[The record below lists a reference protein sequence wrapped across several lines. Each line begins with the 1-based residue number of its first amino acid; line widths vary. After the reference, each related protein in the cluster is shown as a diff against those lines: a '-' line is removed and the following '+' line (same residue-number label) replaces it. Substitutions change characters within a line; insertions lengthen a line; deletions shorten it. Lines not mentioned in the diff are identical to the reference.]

1 MSEFSESFH
10 IRTAAPKEALKALR
24 KAKIGGVVFP
34 ARNGWLSFVPFAD
47 TPLLVDPTSQAQ
59 KILEATAMPVLHYR
73 FAEDH
78 GWSFKLH
85 RPNEPPVAYECVW
98 DSENT
103 ENRTRF
109 DAGALSEIMDGAV
122 TGTAIEAVLA
132 GPEHFGDAY
141 RFAELLKLPAY
152 QWLSPES
159 AVTEQDDSHPHKIVE
174 LPLPE
179 QISTPAPSVGP
190 SRTRD
195 GPNRCHACGYTHL
208 KQEPYVHKTRQYSGE
223 TCPCCGYIASE
234 PKKDEQHPASIRR
247 REWVLAGMP
256 WHDPNVTPPKGWDA
270 RVQLRKSQHS
280 IHCPVC
286 GYDGLLLNPRS
297 MQTNEGSG
305 EICPACGFTFGISD
319 DVEGHSYDKWRQ
331 QWLARG
337 APWHDSAVD
346 RPAGWNPAAREQ
358 ERTRYDLTPLIP
370 VFLGRD
376 SRESMLVE
384 AGIDSFVPA
393 LRLQESLAQSHE
405 EIREFRALIA
415 GMHGPR
421 CLRDETWLRDLDHRR
436 ALYYQRRKETGQV
449 VRSVGDFDFRLD
461 QMRPADLWP
470 LESRC
475 RNEMADRRETE
486 IARFSE
492 PALAAVAGRGG
503 RLPSRRRL
511 YEKLVD
517 AALAPDGFENKGARM
532 GGLIHSRPLSLHYQ
546 LVMTVDTHELNRKI
560 DPHIAPFRISGEVVA
575 PQGPNLSIWLSI
587 SGNGDPLQPP
597 IERFALSSLFPF
609 EFGRIG
615 QKWCR
620 DWYGG
625 FHNLTELAALIEIHM
640 TMWRLIHNEFYDAL
654 RRCIDRETGRPLM
667 D

>member
-47 TPLLVDPTSQAQ
+47 TPLLLDPTSQAQ

-78 GWSFKLH
+78 GWSFELH

-132 GPEHFGDAY
+132 GPEHFEDAY

-159 AVTEQDDSHPHKIVE
+159 AVTEQDESHPHKIVE

-179 QISTPAPSVGP
+179 QVSTPAPSVEP

-195 GPNRCHACGYTHL
+195 GPYRCHACGYTHF

-270 RVQLRKSQHS
+270 RVQLRKSHHS

-297 MQTNEGSG
+297 METNKGSG
-305 EICPACGFTFGISD
+305 ETCPACGFTFGISD
-319 DVEGHSYDKWRQ
+319 DVESFSYNGWRQ

-337 APWHDSAVD
+337 APWHDASVD
-346 RPAGWNPAAREQ
+346 QPGGWDPPARERK
-358 ERTRYDLTPLIP
+358 RTRYDLTPLIP

-376 SRESMLVE
+376 GRETMLVE

-393 LRLQESLAQSHE
+393 LKLQESLARSE
-405 EIREFRALIA
+405 EELREYRGLI
-415 GMHGPR
+415 GIMHGPW
-421 CLRDETWLRDLDHRR
+421 CLQDEAWLRDLDRRR
-436 ALYYQRRKETGQV
+436 ALNHQRRKETG
-449 VRSVGDFDFRLD
+449 RAGVGDFGFHLD
-461 QMRPADLWP
+461 QMRPADLRP
-470 LESRC
+470 MESQC
-475 RNEMADRRETE
+475 RNEMADSRDAE
-486 IARFSE
+486 IARFGV
-492 PALAAVAGRGG
+492 PGLVAVAGRGG
-503 RLPSRRRL
+503 RTPSRRRL

-517 AALAPDGFENKGARM
+517 AALESDGFENKGARM
-532 GGLIHSRPLSLHYQ
+532 GALIHSRPLSSDHRLDMI
-546 LVMTVDTHELNRKI
+546 LDTHELNRKI
-560 DPHIAPFRISGEVVA
+560 DPHIAPFRTTGEIVA
-575 PQGPNLSIWLSI
+575 PQGPSVSICFAICS
-587 SGNGDPLQPP
+587 NGDQQQPP
-597 IERFALSSLFPF
+597 IERFALSSLFPI
-609 EFGRIG
+609 EFGQIG

-625 FHNLTELAALIEIHM
+625 FRDLTELAALIEIHL
-640 TMWRLIHNEFYDAL
+640 TMWRLIRNELYAAL
-654 RRCIDRETGRPLM
+654 RHCIDRETGRPLM